1 MSTPFRKLIRIAVI
15 LISLIIL
22 FNFFGY
28 YLIRSRSQENEKMT
42 VMVNF
47 AARQRMLS
55 ESIMKNS
62 ILVLSMSDKEKSRE
76 GVRNNLRN
84 DLIEFN
90 NNNRFLR
97 GEIAFPNVPNTPNSF
112 EINKILSRMQTYAKS
127 MIAVGKEIANADS
140 VLLAINHELYMHEL
154 VYNESR
160 LNPLMEE
167 LNRTFVANMEQKTQ
181 ESSTINTSKLV
192 SLVIAL
198 IFLGLLVLEPLFKS
212 NQRNL
217 RELNDARNKLLKEQ
231 KYLSS
236 ILSTQTNF
244 VIRIDRHGNF
254 TYANEEF
261 LKTFGYTT
269 KELLA
274 SGFYNALFPKDI
286 LRCKEVAEESWQNP
300 GTIYKILI
308 SKPINKST
316 EFLWTEWEFI
326 SLQDDQGIVSE
337 IQGIGINVTDK
348 ILAEQSKKEAEQAL
362 LDSEQR
368 FRLIAENSEDIISEH
383 LPDGTVTYISPSVL
397 KVLGYDKTDIIGR
410 HFIEFVHPD
419 DTFNFI
425 GVYDLTLSE
434 VDSMTLCYRMQNKEE
449 DYIWLESILKP
460 MKNNEQVI
468 KVICTSRNINE
479 RKKVEAEREQLLAE
493 MKQSEQLLRTVI
505 NSTPDWIYIKDL
517 GHRYLLVNQ
526 AFGDSMHLAPQ
537 EFVGKN
543 DLEIGFPDEIV
554 NGDPL
559 KGIRGFWSDDREVIN
574 TGKSKFIMEEPS
586 VIDGKPQVMSTVKVP
601 LIDSEGFVWGVLG
614 FVHNITELKKTEE
627 SLRKKDQLLQAVAE
641 ATHQLIINNNLEDAI
656 GEAIQLLGIK
666 MNVNIVNVYRNHID
680 PATKKV
686 YTSQLVQWDSNNG
699 ELVPHHPEI
708 QNQLLPEDSEMIRTL
723 RREDIYCGNTRD
735 LADHN
740 VIKQLVK
747 SNVKSISAIPIFTL
761 NEFWGFVSFGD
772 CENER
777 EWTITEF
784 SILQSFAST
793 LAAAI
798 ERKQMEQELV
808 WAKDIAE
815 KASTAK
821 SEFMA
826 NMSHELRTPM
836 NGIIGFTDL
845 VLTTELQ
852 KSQRDYLSNVKKSAY
867 GLLEIINDILDFSKI
882 EAGKLFIDNTQLRL
896 DELVE
901 ETVEILT
908 VKAFEKN
915 LEMICHIDP
924 SLPSQFAGDPVR
936 IRQVIVNL
944 LGNAIKFTQQGEI
957 LISVIPAGKIYNK
970 DNRKYLDIEISVK
983 DTGIGISKEKLG
995 KIFESFTQADN
1006 STTRKFGGT
1015 GLGLT
1020 ISRSLAELMSG
1031 NLTVKSDPGRGS
1043 AFTLHIPLEVTNVQ
1057 PQISTE
1063 YRPPL
1068 RKVLVIDDNATNRNL
1083 MEEILGY
1090 FNIECEVA
1098 SGSKEAFMKLQ
1109 RIQKNKEPLDLI
1121 IMDHHMPEMDGLTL
1135 SRQIRKK
1142 IPGNKGAHI
1151 LMLSSLEKNIFQ
1163 HEAEEAG
1170 IYKMLTKP
1178 VKMYELYSVL
1188 CSMFVTTKEEEKQA
1202 PAADVI
1208 RKIADS
1214 TSIMVVEDDPINMML
1229 INEVLT
1235 KMGFTVIKADNGKK
1249 ALEILRKNDPALIF
1263 MDVNMPEMDGYATT
1277 RLIRKMPEPWRSLPV
1292 IALTADAMIG
1302 DKERCIEAGMDDY
1315 VSKPFRLEEIEDVLK
1330 RKVLLVPGS

>member
-1 MSTPFRKLIRIAVI
+1 MTTPFRKLIRIAIV
-15 LISLIIL
+15 LISLTIL

-28 YLIRSRSQENEKMT
+28 YLIRSKSEENEKMS

-55 ESIMKNS
+55 QTIVKDAFMILSIKGN
-62 ILVLSMSDKEKSRE
+62 DKGREK
-76 GVRNNLRN
+76 VRNNLKN
-84 DLIEFN
+84 DLVEFN
-90 NNNRFLR
+90 NNNKFLR
-97 GEIAFPNVPNTPNSF
+97 GEISFPNIEPTPNSF
-112 EINKILSRMQTYAKS
+112 EVNNILAKLDTYVKS
-127 MIAVGKEIANADS
+127 MVATGREIAGEDS
-140 VLLAINHELYMHEL
+140 VLLTVNRDIYMRQL
-154 VYNESR
+154 MYNESR
-160 LNPLMEE
+160 FTPLMEE
-167 LNRTFVANMEQKTQ
+167 LNTTLVSTMDEKAKEAN
-181 ESSTINTSKLV
+181 TINTTKLV

-198 IFLGLLVLEPLFKS
+198 VFLAILVLEPLFRE
-212 NQRNL
+212 NFRNL
-217 RELNDARNKLLKEQ
+217 KDLQDARNNLLTEQ

-236 ILSTQTNF
+236 ILSSQTNY
-244 VIRIDRHGNF
+244 VVRIDRQGTI
-254 TYANEEF
+254 TYANAEF
-261 LKTFGYTT
+261 LKIVSLTSEQLQYTPFYD
-269 KELLA
+269 LL
-274 SGFYNALFPKDI
+274 YPKDAV
-286 LRCKEVAEESWQNP
+286 RCTQIAAESWKNP
-300 GTIYKILI
+300 GVRYKILI
-308 SKPINKST
+308 RKPINDGRDY
-316 EFLWTEWEFI
+316 LWTEWEFI
-326 SLQDDQGIVSE
+326 SLQNDHGEVSE
-337 IQGIGINVTDK
+337 IQGIGINVSDK
-348 ILAEQSKKEAEQAL
+348 ILAEQSRKEAENAL
-362 LDSEQR
+362 LESEKR
-368 FRLIAENSEDIISEH
+368 FRLLAENSDDIISEH
-383 LPDGTVTYISPSVL
+383 EPDGTVRYITPSVE
-397 KVLGYDKTDIIGR
+397 KVLGYVKEDIIGR
-410 HFIEFVHPD
+410 QFLDFVHAD
-419 DTFNFI
+419 DIRNYAARQNLKTLKEA
-425 GVYDLTLSE
+425 DALTLS
-434 VDSMTLCYRMQNKEE
+434 YRIQNKQEE
-449 DYIWLESILKP
+449 FIWLETIAKP
-460 MKNNEQVI
+460 MKQNGEIV
-468 KVICTSRNINE
+468 KFICTSRNITE
-479 RKKVEAEREQLLAE
+479 RKRVEAEREQLLAE

-526 AFGDSMHLAPQ
+526 AFGDSMHLPPQ

-543 DLEIGFPDEIV
+543 DLEIGFPEEIV
-554 NGDPL
+554 KGDPL

-586 VIDGKPQVMSTVKVP
+586 IIDGKPQVMSTVKVP
-601 LIDSEGFVWGVLG
+601 LVDSEGFVWGVLG

-627 SLRKKDQLLQAVAE
+627 NLRKKDQLLQAVAE

-666 MNVNIVNVYRNHID
+666 MNVNIVNVFKNFVEPASKKIYTNELVHWESSTGELISNHPERQSKLLSD
-680 PATKKV
+680 D
-686 YTSQLVQWDSNNG
+686 SELVQ
-699 ELVPHHPEI
+699 
-708 QNQLLPEDSEMIRTL
+708 TL
-723 RREDIYCGNTRD
+723 RKEDIFCGNTHD
-735 LADHN
+735 LTDE
-740 VIKQLVK
+740 VLKRELIEWDIKSL
-747 SNVKSISAIPIFTL
+747 SAIPIFTL
-761 NEFWGFVSFGD
+761 NHFWGFVCFCD
-772 CENER
+772 CESER

-808 WAKDIAE
+808 LAKDIAE
-815 KASTAK
+815 KASTTK

-882 EAGKLFIDNTQLRL
+882 EAGKLFIDNISLRL

-901 ETVEILT
+901 ETVDILT

-924 SLPSQFAGDPVR
+924 SLPSQFSGDPVR
-936 IRQVIVNL
+936 IRQVLVNL

-957 LISVIPAGKIYNK
+957 LVSVIPAGRIYNK
-970 DNRKYLDIEISVK
+970 FNKQYLDIEITVK
-983 DTGIGISKEKLG
+983 DTGIGISKEKLS
-995 KIFESFTQADN
+995 KIFESFTQADS

-1020 ISRSLAELMSG
+1020 ISKSLVELMSG

-1043 AFTLHIPLEVTNVQ
+1043 AFTLHMPLEVINVQ

-1063 YRPPL
+1063 YKPPL

-1098 SGSKEAFMKLQ
+1098 SGAREAFMKIQ
-1109 RIQKNKEPLDLI
+1109 RIESNNEPLDLI

-1135 SRQIRKK
+1135 SKEIRKRTF
-1142 IPGNKGAHI
+1142 GNNGAHI
-1151 LMLSSLEKNIFQ
+1151 LMLSSLEKNIYT

-1170 IYKMLTKP
+1170 IFKMITKP

-1188 CSMFVTTKEEEKQA
+1188 CSMFVTTKQVEKTVTA
-1202 PAADVI
+1202 TPEI
-1208 RKIADS
+1208 KKIGDA
-1214 TSIMVVEDDPINMML
+1214 TTILVVEDDAINMML

-1235 KMGFTVIKADNGKK
+1235 KMGFNVVKADNGKL
-1249 ALEILRKNDPALIF
+1249 ALEMLPQIDPALIF

-1277 RLIRKMPEPWRSLPV
+1277 KLIRKMGEPWKSIPI

-1302 DKERCIEAGMDDY
+1302 DKERCIAAGMDDY
-1315 VSKPFRLEEIEDVLK
+1315 VSKPFRLEEIEEVLK
-1330 RKVLLVPGS
+1330 RKVLMA